1 MAVCLLF
8 VQIAL
13 ADLAVSRERA
23 SRRLRLRYT
32 KAPRAGA
39 ALAADAI
46 HNLADHRIASLS

>member
-23 SRRLRLRYT
+23 SLRLRLRYT
-32 KAPRAGA
+32 KALRAGT

-46 HNLADHRIASLS
+46 HNLADHRVASLS